1 MSSDDTDGTVLQGG
15 IVVRKLLDNI
25 LSLAFAGYMILLIY
39 FLFFSEEYGRT
50 VHYTEY
56 QYNLKLFHEISRYIK
71 YREVV
76 GMEYFLINIVG
87 NVVVFMPF
95 GFFLPVIWERTRHWY
110 VTVILSFSMSLFVE
124 TMQLVEKVG
133 SFDVDDLLM
142 NTIGGFVGYIIFT
155 LARGVWERYS
165 GTNRK

>member
-1 MSSDDTDGTVLQGG
+1 M
-15 IVVRKLLDNI
+15 RKLLDNI

-95 GFFLPVIWERTRHWY
+95 GFFLPLVSEHKIKFFKVFITAFS
-110 VTVILSFSMSLFVE
+110 LSLSIELI
-124 TMQLVEKVG
+124 QLISKVG
-133 SFDVDDLLM
+133 SCDVDDLILNTLGGLLGYWCFCIYKNM
-142 NTIGGFVGYIIFT
+142 NRAYKKSKEQGK
-155 LARGVWERYS
+155 R
-165 GTNRK
+165 

>member
-1 MSSDDTDGTVLQGG
+1 MSSDDTGGTVLQGG

-56 QYNLKLFHEISRYIK
+56 QYNLKLFHEIYLYIK

-76 GMEYFLINIVG
+76 GMEYFMINIV
-87 NVVVFMPF
+87 
-95 GFFLPVIWERTRHWY
+95 
-110 VTVILSFSMSLFVE
+110 
-124 TMQLVEKVG
+124 
-133 SFDVDDLLM
+133 
-142 NTIGGFVGYIIFT
+142 
-155 LARGVWERYS
+155 
-165 GTNRK
+165 